1 MMSSTSV
8 PLSDKQKG
16 TMPETAE
23 GASALAEHHQRN
35 FTVSQVP
42 APPYMK
48 LANPGPLG
56 LLGFAVTTFAL
67 GLYECGAG

>member
-1 MMSSTSV
+1 MSE
-8 PLSDKQKG
+8 
-16 TMPETAE
+16 TMGGGGLLEN
-23 GASALAEHHQRN
+23 GSALAEHHHRN

-42 APPYMK
+42 RPPYLK